1 MLVGR
6 ENGCISYKIEDL
18 LGENEVVR
26 FENEVVVLELS
37 WEMSM
42 DDHMIK
48 IVSENVQGGPYDRF
62 QKIIHV
68 LVLQK
73 HSLLEF
79 KNKRGSFDF
88 FLFSFQRI
96 G

>member
-1 MLVGR
+1 
-6 ENGCISYKIEDL
+6 
-18 LGENEVVR
+18 
-26 FENEVVVLELS
+26 
-37 WEMSM
+37 M